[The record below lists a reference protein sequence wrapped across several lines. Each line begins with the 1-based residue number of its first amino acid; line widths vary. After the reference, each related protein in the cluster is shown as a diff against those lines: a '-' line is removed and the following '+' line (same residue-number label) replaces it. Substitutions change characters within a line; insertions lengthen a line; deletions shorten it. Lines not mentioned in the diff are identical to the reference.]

1 MCGAR
6 RRGDAGVSLQRQPA
20 RAAGNDHFRLV
31 PIRAHFKHGLNKHCF
46 NKHGLNKHCFNN
58 HGGAAARP
66 DGPEL
71 SVHTAA
77 AYAELSR
84 SRTVTHCP

>member
-6 RRGDAGVSLQRQPA
+6 RRGDTGISLQRQVA

-31 PIRAHFKHGLNKHCF
+31 PIHAHYKHGLNK
-46 NKHGLNKHCFNN
+46 